1 MALPPLL
8 PVSAIH
14 ERLQRIFPE
23 GCPNRRNCTWEIA
36 AKTVFVMLYIG
47 AVESAGRW
55 LRPDQVTRMTD
66 AQAQCIDEW
75 ERQAWTQRS
84 LDRRHEIAGRWY
96 AVNTRESIRDDT
108 IRNGLIA
115 NGVCVERQ
123 GLATTSPAPRYAL
136 KTTFAALFD
145 PGLNGQSLYAAITDW
160 QREHLA
166 PDTRASVTLLRQG
179 IASGGEHTLVRLP
192 NGETRRLAPGPSSI
206 IVKAVIEDFAPR
218 FLHNPGVV
226 CLSESRKKMT
236 LRDHDLAQSIG
247 LRIQP
252 EKHLPDIV
260 LADIG
265 SDSPFLVFVEII
277 ATDGSITRLRKQ
289 ELTSIASSS
298 GFSETQLLFINAYL
312 DRSRPAF
319 RKTIGSLAWGTFAW
333 FAAEPKHLLYL
344 HEGNAGRM
352 ENSPFKVDA
361 SDRGIGA
368 SLIVNG
374 RRATRDP

>member
-1 MALPPLL
+1 MALPSLL
-8 PVSAIH
+8 PVSAIR

-36 AKTVFVMLYIG
+36 AKTVFVMLYTG
-47 AVESAGRW
+47 AVESMGRW

-66 AQAQCIDEW
+66 AQAQCIGEC
-75 ERQAWTQRS
+75 ERQAWTQKS
-84 LDRRHEIAGRWY
+84 LVSRRHEIADRWY

-108 IRNGLIA
+108 IRNGLMA
-115 NGVCVERQ
+115 NGVCIERQ
-123 GLATTSPAPRYAL
+123 GLPTTSPTPRYAL
-136 KTTFAALFD
+136 KTTFAALFN
-145 PGLNGQSLYAAITDW
+145 PALNGPSLYAAITDW

-166 PDTRASVTLLRQG
+166 ADTLARVTLLRQG
-179 IASGGEHTLVRLP
+179 IAAGGEHTLVRLP

-206 IVKAVIEDFAPR
+206 IAKAVIEDFAPR
-218 FLHNPGVV
+218 FLQNPGVV

-236 LRDHDLAQSIG
+236 LRDHDLARSIG

-265 SDSPFLVFVEII
+265 SESPVLVFVEII
-277 ATDGSITRLRKQ
+277 ANDGPITRLRKQ

-298 GFSETQLLFINAYL
+298 GFPETQLLFVNAYL

-319 RKTIGSLAWGTFAW
+319 RKTIGSLAWGSFAW

-344 HEGNAGRM
+344 HEGD
-352 ENSPFKVDA
+352 PDA
-361 SDRGIGA
+361 TERLA
-368 SLIVNG
+368 AWKT
-374 RRATRDP
+374 RRSG